1 MWGMP
6 ETESTK
12 FSLLTLALLS
22 SITLVGCVDAGK
34 SYDEYGSRV
43 TDAGIEVEVDGAI
56 VSQLPNVDGDWLIAV
71 RPGLPEDRILQF
83 STALL
88 MTPITE
94 NTGALDISAQP
105 LSVAD
110 RTAVG
115 EPFEAEDQA
124 VASDT
129 SFDISFVGQLPAA
142 ANPVSGS
149 NAAVNAVLHGSIH
162 TDSFLCGT
170 LTGTAG
176 ALTLDGACPGPT
188 CTTWA
193 AIRISDTSA
202 LPAPIWNCESEPL

>member
-1 MWGMP
+1 MP
-6 ETESTK
+6 ETESTI
-12 FSLLTLALLS
+12 FSLPFALLT
-22 SITLVGCVDAGK
+22 SIALVGCVDAGRA
-34 SYDEYGSRV
+34 YDDYASRV

-56 VSQLPNVDGDWLIAV
+56 VSELPNIDGDWLFAV

-83 STALL
+83 KTVLA
-88 MTPITE
+88 MTPVTE

-105 LSVAD
+105 LAVTD
-110 RTAVG
+110 RAEVG
-115 EPFEAEDQA
+115 NPFEAEAQD

-129 SFDISFVGQLPAA
+129 SFDILFEGMLPAA

-149 NAAVNAVLHGSIH
+149 NAAVDAVLHGSIH
-162 TDSFLCGT
+162 SEGFLCGT

-193 AIRISDTSA
+193 AVRIDGGTLPSPIFNCDSDPG
-202 LPAPIWNCESEPL
+202 L

>member
-1 MWGMP
+1 MWAMP

-12 FSLLTLALLS
+12 FSLLTLSLFT
-22 SITLVGCVDAGK
+22 SIALVGCVDAGK
-34 SYDEYGSRV
+34 SYEDYGDRV
-43 TDAGIEVEVDGAI
+43 TDAGVEVEVDGAI
-56 VSQLPNVDGDWLIAV
+56 VSQLPDVDGDWLIAV

-83 STALL
+83 STVLT

-115 EPFEAEDQA
+115 NPFEAEDQD
-124 VASDT
+124 VASDA
-129 SFDISFVGQLPAA
+129 SFDIVFVGQLPAA

-149 NAAVNAVLHGSIH
+149 NAAVDAVLHGSIQ
-162 TDSFLCGT
+162 TADFLCGT

-176 ALTLDGACPGPT
+176 ALTLDGACPGPS

-193 AIRISDTSA
+193 AVRLGA
-202 LPAPIWNCESEPL
+202 GGELPAPVWNCESAPQ